1 MRTCARSSQRIMR
14 TILKS
19 SRNAP
24 RKALTHRKSKNKIKM
39 EKEKGKGKKAK
50 LTRMRK
56 TIKWEI
62 AKTTSLPTSLA

>member
-1 MRTCARSSQRIMR
+1 MRTCARSSRKIMR

-19 SRNAP
+19 LRNAP
-24 RKALTHRKSKNKIKM
+24 RKALTLRKNKIKM
-39 EKEKGKGKKAK
+39 AKAKAKKAK

>member
-1 MRTCARSSQRIMR
+1 MRTCARSSPKIMI

-24 RKALTHRKSKNKIKM
+24 RKALTLKKNKIKM
-39 EKEKGKGKKAK
+39 VKAKAKGKGKKAK
-50 LTRMRK
+50 LIRMRK

-62 AKTTSLPTSLA
+62 AKTTNLPTSLA

>member
-1 MRTCARSSQRIMR
+1 MRTCARSSPKIMR

-19 SRNAP
+19 LRNAP
-24 RKALTHRKSKNKIKM
+24 RKALTLRKNKIKM
-39 EKEKGKGKKAK
+39 AKAKAKKAK

>member
-1 MRTCARSSQRIMR
+1 MRTCARSSPKIMI

-24 RKALTHRKSKNKIKM
+24 RKALTLRKNKIKM
-39 EKEKGKGKKAK
+39 VKAKGKGKKAK
-50 LTRMRK
+50 LIRMRK

-62 AKTTSLPTSLA
+62 AKTTNLPTSLA

>member
-1 MRTCARSSQRIMR
+1 MR

-24 RKALTHRKSKNKIKM
+24 RKALTLRKNKIKM
-39 EKEKGKGKKAK
+39 VKAKAKKAK
-50 LTRMRK
+50 LIRMRR

-62 AKTTSLPTSLA
+62 AKTTNLPTSLA

>member
-1 MRTCARSSQRIMR
+1 MRTCARSSRKIMR

-19 SRNAP
+19 LRNAP
-24 RKALTHRKSKNKIKM
+24 RKALILRKNKIKM
-39 EKEKGKGKKAK
+39 AKAKAKKAK

>member
-1 MRTCARSSQRIMR
+1 MRTCARSSPKIMR

-24 RKALTHRKSKNKIKM
+24 KKALTLRKNKIKM
-39 EKEKGKGKKAK
+39 VKAKAKAK

>member
-1 MRTCARSSQRIMR
+1 MRTCARSSRKIMR

-19 SRNAP
+19 LRNAP
-24 RKALTHRKSKNKIKM
+24 RKALTLRKNKIKM
-39 EKEKGKGKKAK
+39 AKEKAKKAK

>member
-1 MRTCARSSQRIMR
+1 MR

-19 SRNAP
+19 LRNAP
-24 RKALTHRKSKNKIKM
+24 RKALTLRKNKIKM
-39 EKEKGKGKKAK
+39 AKAKAKKAK

>member
-1 MRTCARSSQRIMR
+1 MRTCARSSPKIMI

-24 RKALTHRKSKNKIKM
+24 RKALTLKKNKIKM
-39 EKEKGKGKKAK
+39 VKAKGKGKKAK
-50 LTRMRK
+50 LIRMRK

-62 AKTTSLPTSLA
+62 AKTTNLPTSLA

>member
-1 MRTCARSSQRIMR
+1 MRTCARSSRKIMR

-19 SRNAP
+19 LRNAP
-24 RKALTHRKSKNKIKM
+24 RKALTLRKNKIKM
-39 EKEKGKGKKAK
+39 VKARAKKAK

>member
-1 MRTCARSSQRIMR
+1 MRTCARSSRKIMR

-19 SRNAP
+19 LRNAP
-24 RKALTHRKSKNKIKM
+24 RKALTLRKNKIKM
-39 EKEKGKGKKAK
+39 AKAKAKKAK
-50 LTRMRK
+50 LSRMRK

>member
-1 MRTCARSSQRIMR
+1 MR

-19 SRNAP
+19 LRNAP
-24 RKALTHRKSKNKIKM
+24 RKALTLRKNKIKM
-39 EKEKGKGKKAK
+39 AKEKAKKAK

>member
-1 MRTCARSSQRIMR
+1 MRTCARSSRRIMR

-39 EKEKGKGKKAK
+39 EKEKGKKAK